1 MGVQPAGARLGQH
14 RSHLDRRDPHRPVV
28 VRAGVCPGRGRGR
41 AGPGGV
47 RDGGHERRLA
57 AGLEPVVQALHADR
71 LPRHGDHRQL
81 LHDRR
86 LPAVRA
92 VRARGH
98 RARSGRTR
106 ELRDRHR
113 TRVRIDVD
121 PRRGAVG
128 GGVEPARGRDGRQHV
143 HPLDRQCARHRCVRQ
158 HRQHDTRV
166 VLPESAAGSCRE
178 AAALGRL
185 RVARVQRPQS
195 RPGGRRL
202 HQACALRG
210 FAPDLLGAGRGG
222 RHRPAH
228 PVAVAAPGAAT
239 RLPRRP
245 ARVRVRRLPLDGMLV
260 VALEQAVAAPL
271 ASRHLADLGARVVK
285 LERVDGGD
293 FARYYDHA
301 VKGIAS
307 HFVWLNRGKES
318 VAVDLK
324 TAAGR
329 EILARLLAKADVFLH
344 NLGPG
349 AVDRLGFS
357 SAALRE
363 QHPRLVVC
371 AMSGYGSTGPYRD
384 KRAYDLL
391 VQSEAALVAVTGTP
405 DHPAKAG
412 IPVADIASGMYAFG
426 NILAA
431 LIHRERTGEGT
442 AFEIT
447 MFDALVEWMGHP
459 IYATDHTGE
468 APPRVGLSHPVIAP
482 YDAYPTADGHEVVI
496 GIQNDREWV
505 RLATD
510 ILGRPE
516 LATDPDFATNVARV
530 RNRDRVDEAVAEALG
545 KLAAADAVTALDA
558 ARIASARLNEVQDLI
573 AHPQLVAR
581 DRWRSAPTPVGDVRV
596 LRSPMEPVGEGPT
609 GGVPALGADT
619 AAVLSELGYSSAQI
633 QSMHADAAVF
643 TDPPG

>member
-1 MGVQPAGARLGQH
+1 MGVQPAGARLGQC

-28 VRAGVCPGRGRGR
+28 VRACLCPGRGGGGT
-41 AGPGGV
+41 GPGGV

-57 AGLEPVVQALHADR
+57 AGLQPVVQALHADR

-92 VRARGH
+92 VRTRGH
-98 RARSGRTR
+98 RPRPGRARA
-106 ELRDRHR
+106 LRDRHR
-113 TRVRIDVD
+113 TWVRIDGD
-121 PRRGAVG
+121 PRRRAVG
-128 GGVEPARGRDGRQHV
+128 GRVEPARGRDGRQHV
-143 HPLDRQCARHRCVRQ
+143 HPVDRQCARHRCVRQ

-166 VLPESAAGSCRE
+166 VLPESAAGSGRE

-202 HQACALRG
+202 HQACALRRL
-210 FAPDLLGAGRGG
+210 APDLLGAGRGG

-324 TAAGR
+324 TATGR
-329 EILARLLAKADVFLH
+329 EILGRLLATADVFLH

-363 QHPRLVVC
+363 EHPRLVVC

-391 VQSEAALVAVTGTP
+391 VQSEAGLVAVTGPP

-412 IPVADIASGMYAFG
+412 IPVADIAAGMYAFG
-426 NILAA
+426 NVLAA
-431 LIHRERTGEGT
+431 LLHRERFGTGS
-442 AFEIT
+442 AFEVT

-459 IYATDHTGE
+459 VCVADHTGE
-468 APPRVGLSHPVIAP
+468 DPPRAGLSHPVIAP

-510 ILGRPE
+510 VLERPE

-530 RNRDRVDEAVAEALG
+530 RNREAVDAAVAEAMA
-545 KLAAADAVTALDA
+545 KLSVDDAIRALDE
-558 ARIASARLNEVQDLI
+558 ARIASARLRNISEVLD
-573 AHPQLVAR
+573 HPQLAAR
-581 DRWRSAPTPVGDVRV
+581 DRWRETSTPVGVVRA
-596 LRSPMEPVGEGPT
+596 LRSAVEPVGESPMGA
-609 GGVPALGADT
+609 VPGLGEQTDQ
-619 AAVLSELGYSSAQI
+619 VLAELGFSRQEV
-633 QSMHADAAVF
+633 HELRAAGAVS
-643 TDPPG
+643 